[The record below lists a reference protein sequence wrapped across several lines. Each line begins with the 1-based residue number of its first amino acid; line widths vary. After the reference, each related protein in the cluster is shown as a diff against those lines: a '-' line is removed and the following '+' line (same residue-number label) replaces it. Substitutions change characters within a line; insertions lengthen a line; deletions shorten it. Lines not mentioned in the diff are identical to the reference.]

1 MAGLFDDLIK
11 KDDKPESSNGL
22 FDDLIKKESEQGVI
36 EEESEQGV
44 IESIARGGGA
54 GLVDIFKGI
63 SELGAAGLEYGDLIE
78 DGNQQKVTQFFDQF
92 KESAG
97 LMPERTAGKIT
108 QTIVNYGAP
117 GLGVFSWLSKARRA
131 GQAVKKGE
139 DFGGARSLFG
149 KSAEAFGRTKV
160 GRAATGTRTALAG
173 STALG
178 TGVADILVSP
188 SDMTTLAD
196 SWDAMPDFL
205 RTEDEDGLVG
215 KDLAATRLRNKLR
228 LGVEG
233 AGFVGAAEAVLPVVG
248 ATVRATAQVPGVP
261 TVARALSSGINYI
274 GARLGDVKII
284 RQKLTPDGFTPP
296 EIATAIRTAEGM
308 TEGQEQ
314 AASKLVA
321 KYDSSIKKAI
331 RLQSLTGRGKS
342 GLQRAHNDT
351 MDFLTGELS
360 EDAFRSSYGKAATEA
375 ATNMRGM
382 IDEVSTEFESSVRA
396 APNLDDKQKADLLQQ
411 FSNGQGTYIRRLY
424 ELHLQPSKFLGT
436 DIATLPQYAGAKQ
449 QVTDFLQRQ
458 NSQLPTGDA
467 ARQAEQAI
475 DDIFD
480 NALRLGDLTNE
491 QQAKQLAKTVGQGF
505 KENQGQTSL
514 FRLAEGMLKDRTEM
528 LDEAPMLREMMGEVR
543 NPREAFLRT
552 IDNMATTRASQRLF
566 DSITAT
572 GVKSYDE
579 ALQGIQ
585 AGARPLVVDG
595 TTVLTPRQ
603 ERSLT
608 GVQYVKLGELDPE
621 KAFGGTYGSLSGN
634 YVPSE
639 IYNSL
644 TTPART
650 HSGAQDALAVAL
662 QLKGLSQISK
672 TVFSPIAQV
681 RNFLSNTF
689 IIGANGLW
697 GRNTGVFE
705 SAEVL
710 LANALDSPKQA
721 KFLKSMGDEGMIGQ
735 NIQLNEL
742 TRLLKESVEGG
753 VSARLQKAGDVFRR
767 SKAGAPVRFMEKAYQ
782 MGDDYWKVVG
792 ALGEKAR
799 YGAALRKAGLDIE
812 NLAPEV
818 QTALRQAGIVQRTS
832 SIAGTDFGD
841 MLAIDLVKQT
851 MPTYSMVPQAIKD
864 LRKIPVVGNFMAFPA
879 EIIRTSGNI
888 VNRSLKEMGMNAK
901 TLQQFGLDAR
911 TSKVLARQIRGIG
924 AQRLSGYVSMA
935 TVAPLAM
942 RGASHEI
949 LEITPEEEAV
959 LEKSAAPWT
968 LGNTLMYL
976 TKPNKKGEA
985 EYVDLSYML
994 PYEFML
1000 TPARAA
1006 LRTYAN
1012 KGAVGAG
1019 EAEQILSA
1027 SFEAFKKFAEP
1038 FASEGLA
1045 AERVIDVTTRKGRT
1059 QTGAPIYSEGEL
1071 IGDKLKK
1078 SVNHVMGAFVP
1089 GIVEQFVTVKSGKFE
1104 PGRVTR
1110 AASDIP
1116 SREGDPYTIAEEA
1129 GTMMTGLRPLKL
1141 NIGRSLQYQGGEYSA
1156 LRTNAVQIFTRVAD
1170 DNDATEQDVLAAYV
1184 KANETKRRHQ
1194 AQLKSRIDAAIDAGM
1209 SKEQVFRSL
1218 KNTGVSRKE
1227 LRLILNNRYMPI
1239 KVSRNLIREVAQEVN
1254 VKRENRILQQLPR
1267 QKISE
1272 LGQGFIGTPIIQEGT
1287 PDTASTEQTGLFDD
1301 LLQTQPTVTQVPVNP
1316 PQVQPTVTQ
1325 SNPQSMLPFLSGNPI
1340 DALKNLEILQ
1350 RLRGTNPPPQ

>member
-1 MAGLFDDLIK
+1 MAEENPFLALVNT
-11 KDDKPESSNGL
+11 E
-22 FDDLIKKESEQGVI
+22 KEKEENPFLALVNTEAPK
-36 EEESEQGV
+36 EEEPEQGV

-78 DGNQQKVTQFFDQF
+78 EGNQQKVTQFFDQF

-131 GQAVKKGE
+131 GQAVRRGE
-139 DFGGARSLFG
+139 DFGGSRSLFG
-149 KSAEAFGRTKV
+149 KSAEAFGRTKA
-160 GRAATGTRTALAG
+160 GRLATGTRPALAT

-205 RTEDEDGLVG
+205 RTEDEEGLVG

-248 ATVRATAQVPGVP
+248 ATVRTTAQVPGVP
-261 TVARALSSGINYI
+261 TVARALSSGISYI
-274 GARLGDVKII
+274 GARLGDVPFI
-284 RQKLTPDGFTPP
+284 RNKLTPDGFTPP

-314 AASKLVA
+314 AASKLVS
-321 KYDSSIKKAI
+321 KYDSAIKKAI
-331 RLQSLTGRGKS
+331 RLQSLTGRGRS

-375 ATNMRGM
+375 ATNMRNM

-396 APNLDDKQKADLLQQ
+396 APNLDDQQKADLLQQ

-424 ELHLQPSKFLGT
+424 ELHLQPNKFLGT
-436 DIATLPQYAGAKQ
+436 DIAALPQYAGAKQ

-458 NSQLPTGDA
+458 NPQLPTGDA

-480 NALRLGDLTNE
+480 NALQLGDLTNE
-491 QQAKQLAKTVGQGF
+491 QQARQLAKTVGQGF
-505 KENQGQTSL
+505 KENQGRTSL
-514 FRLAEGMLKDRTEM
+514 FRLAEGMLKDRTQM

-566 DSITAT
+566 DDITST
-572 GVKSYDE
+572 GVKSYDD
-579 ALQGIQ
+579 ALQGIR

-603 ERSLT
+603 ERTLT
-608 GVQYVKLGELDPE
+608 GANYVKLGELDPE

-634 YVPSE
+634 YVPNE

-662 QLKGLSQISK
+662 QLKGLSQVAK

-697 GRNTGVFE
+697 GRNTGIFE

-721 KFLKSMGDEGMIGQ
+721 RLLKAMSDEGAIGQ

-753 VSARLQKAGDVFRR
+753 VSARLQKAGDAFRR

-818 QTALRQAGIVQRTS
+818 QTALRQAGIAQRTT

-864 LRKIPVVGNFMAFPA
+864 LRRIPVVGNFMAFPA

-888 VNRSLKEMGMNAK
+888 VNRSLKEMGMNAQ
-901 TLQQFGLDAR
+901 TLQRYGLDAR
-911 TSKVLARQIRGIG
+911 TARVLARQIRGIG

-942 RGASHEI
+942 RGAAHEI
-949 LEITPEEEAV
+949 LEITPEEEEV
-959 LEKSAAPWT
+959 LEKSAPFWT

-1012 KGAVGAG
+1012 KGEVGAG

-1045 AERVIDVTTRKGRT
+1045 AERVIDVTTRKGKT
-1059 QTGAPIYSEGEL
+1059 QTGAEIYEEGEL
-1071 IGDKLKK
+1071 VGDKLKK

-1089 GIVEQFVTVKSGKFE
+1089 GIVDQFVTVKSGKFE

-1116 SREGDPYTIAEEA
+1116 SREGDPYKIAEEA

-1156 LRTNAVQIFTRVAD
+1156 LRSSAVQIFTKVAD
-1170 DNDATEQDVLAAYV
+1170 DNDATEQDVLDAYV
-1184 KANETKRRHQ
+1184 KANEAKRRHQ
-1194 AQLKSRIDAAIDAGM
+1194 AQLKSRIDAAMAAGM
-1209 SKEQVFRSL
+1209 SKREVFKAL
-1218 KNTGVSRKE
+1218 ENTGVSKKE
-1227 LRLILNNRYMPI
+1227 INLILRDRYLPI
-1239 KVSRNLIREVAQEVN
+1239 NLSRDLIREVNQEVN
-1254 VKRENRILQQLPR
+1254 VKKENRILQRLPKAEINELKR
-1267 QKISE
+1267 SLRNTSITPKQENVVVDENNPFLKIVSP
-1272 LGQGFIGTPIIQEGT
+1272 QV
-1287 PDTASTEQTGLFDD
+1287 
-1301 LLQTQPTVTQVPVNP
+1301 QPTITQIPVNP
-1316 PQVQPTVTQ
+1316 PQVQPTITQ
-1325 SNPQSMLPFLSGNPI
+1325 NNPQSMLPFLSGNPI

>member
-1 MAGLFDDLIK
+1 MAEEFKIP
-11 KDDKPESSNGL
+11 KPLGPVKSG
-22 FDDLIKKESEQGVI
+22 FVI
-36 EEESEQGV
+36 PEPLGPVEEEDEQGV

-314 AASKLVA
+314 AASKLVS

-864 LRKIPVVGNFMAFPA
+864 LRRIPVVGNFMAFPA

-949 LEITPEEEAV
+949 LEITPEEEDV

-968 LGNTLMYL
+968 LGDTLMYL

-1012 KGAVGAG
+1012 KGEVGAG
-1019 EAEQILSA
+1019 EAEQILAA

-1170 DNDATEQDVLAAYV
+1170 DNDATEQDVLDAYV

-1209 SKEQVFRSL
+1209 DLGQVFQAL
-1218 KNTGVSRKE
+1218 KNTGVSKKE
-1227 LRLILNNRYMPI
+1227 FGLILNNRYMPI
-1239 KVSRNLIREVAQEVN
+1239 KISRNLIREVAQEVN

-1272 LGQGFIGTPIIQEGT
+1272 LGQEFVNTPIIQDDT
-1287 PDTASTEQTGLFDD
+1287 PEFIPPEPLGPVEDTTIDS
-1301 LLQTQPTVTQVPVNP
+1301 QPTVTQVPVNP

-1325 SNPQSMLPFLSGNPI
+1325 NNPQSMLPFLSSNPI

>member
-1 MAGLFDDLIK
+1 MAEENPFLTFA
-11 KDDKPESSNGL
+11 NT
-22 FDDLIKKESEQGVI
+22 KKEKEENPFLALANTKVPK
-36 EEESEQGV
+36 EEEEDEQGV

-274 GARLGDVKII
+274 GARLGDVKFI

-314 AASKLVA
+314 AASKLVS

-458 NSQLPTGDA
+458 NPQLPTGDA

-480 NALRLGDLTNE
+480 KALQLGDLTNE

-639 IYNSL
+639 IYDSL

-753 VSARLQKAGDVFRR
+753 VSARLQKAGDAFRR

-949 LEITPEEEAV
+949 LEITPEEEDV

-968 LGNTLMYL
+968 LGDTLMYL

-1012 KGAVGAG
+1012 KGEVGAG

-1027 SFEAFKKFAEP
+1027 AFEAFKKFAEP

-1089 GIVEQFVTVKSGKFE
+1089 GIVEQFVAVKSGKFE

-1170 DNDATEQDVLAAYV
+1170 DNDATEQDVLDAYV
-1184 KANETKRRHQ
+1184 KANEAKRRHQ
-1194 AQLKSRIDAAIDAGM
+1194 AQLKSRVDAAMAAGM
-1209 SKEQVFRSL
+1209 SRREVFKAL
-1218 KNTGVSRKE
+1218 ENTGVSKKE
-1227 LRLILNNRYMPI
+1227 INFILKDRYLPI
-1239 KVSRNLIREVAQEVN
+1239 DLSRDLIREVNQEVN
-1254 VKRENRILQQLPR
+1254 IKKENRILQKLPKAEINKLKR
-1267 QKISE
+1267 SFRNTSI
-1272 LGQGFIGTPIIQEGT
+1272 TPKQEEVVVDENN
-1287 PDTASTEQTGLFDD
+1287 PFLK
-1301 LLQTQPTVTQVPVNP
+1301 LLSPQVQPTVTQVPVNP

>member
-1 MAGLFDDLIK
+1 MAEEFKL
-11 KDDKPESSNGL
+11 PEPLGSA
-22 FDDLIKKESEQGVI
+22 ESGFVLPEPIGSV
-36 EEESEQGV
+36 EEEEDEQGV

-139 DFGGARSLFG
+139 AFGGARSLFG

-274 GARLGDVKII
+274 GARLGDVKFI
-284 RQKLTPDGFTPP
+284 RKKLTPDGFTPP

-314 AASKLVA
+314 AASKLVS
-321 KYDSSIKKAI
+321 KYDSAIKKAI
-331 RLQSLTGRGKS
+331 RFQSLTGRGKS

-949 LEITPEEEAV
+949 LEITPEEEDV

-1012 KGAVGAG
+1012 KGEVGAG
-1019 EAEQILSA
+1019 EAEQILAA

-1170 DNDATEQDVLAAYV
+1170 DNDATEQDVLDAYV
-1184 KANETKRRHQ
+1184 KANEAKRRHQ

-1209 SKEQVFRSL
+1209 SRGQVFQAFD
-1218 KNTGVSRKE
+1218 NTGVSQKE
-1227 LRLILNNRYMPI
+1227 LSLILNNRYMPI
-1239 KVSRNLIREVAQEVN
+1239 QISRNLIREVAQEVN
-1254 VKRENRILQQLPR
+1254 VKRENRILQQLPQ
-1267 QKISE
+1267 QKIFE
-1272 LGQGFIGTPIIQEGT
+1272 LGQDFINTPITQDDT
-1287 PDTASTEQTGLFDD
+1287 PEFVLPEPIGPVEATKVDP
-1301 LLQTQPTVTQVPVNP
+1301 QPTVTQVPVNS